1 MAPKQKLISL
11 AVGER
16 IRMET
21 PGGGGLGNPAERSA
35 DDLAMDLEDERISLS
50 RARQDYGDDL
60 VEKALGVLSKPIPKK
75 EF

>member
-1 MAPKQKLISL
+1 
-11 AVGER
+11 
-16 IRMET
+16 MET
-21 PGGGGLGNPAERSA
+21 PGGGGLGTPAARSA